1 MTEAD
6 QLRHEAAR
14 ALRLSQLIGDKQ
26 ASEALA
32 THAANL
38 LERADAMERENLGSV
53 PQPPVPPQQQ
63 AQQQQ
68 QVESKALDD
77 SADC

>member
-1 MTEAD
+1 MED
-6 QLRHEAAR
+6 GIRLRQEAAR

-32 THAANL
+32 KHAADL
-38 LERADAMERENLGSV
+38 LERAEALERENMGQV
-53 PQPPVPPQQQ
+53 PQPPATPQQP

-68 QVESKALDD
+68 QVQPKKPDD
-77 SADC
+77 LTDC

>member
-1 MTEAD
+1 MED
-6 QLRHEAAR
+6 GSRLRQEAAR

-32 THAANL
+32 KHVADL
-38 LERADAMERENLGSV
+38 LERAEALERENTV
-53 PQPPVPPQQQ
+53 PQPPATPQQP

-68 QVESKALDD
+68 QVQPKTPDD
-77 SADC
+77 LTDC

>member
-14 ALRLSQLIGDKQ
+14 ALRLSQQIVDEK

-32 THAANL
+32 AHAANL
-38 LERADAMERENLGSV
+38 LERADAMERKNAPPA
-53 PQPPVPPQQQ
+53 PQPPATPRQPSQQQQQ
-63 AQQQQ
+63 AQP
-68 QVESKALDD
+68 KKLDD
-77 SADC
+77 LADC

>member
-1 MTEAD
+1 MDDGTRLRLEAT
-6 QLRHEAAR
+6 R

-32 THAANL
+32 AHAANL
-38 LERADAMERENLGSV
+38 LARAEAVERENLRPV
-53 PQPPVPPQQQ
+53 PQPPPSPQQP

-68 QVESKALDD
+68 VQPKRPEDLAES
-77 SADC
+77 